1 MSKRRSFTPQ
11 KVKNAEKV
19 RALRERPAGRAPAGR
34 LSGDSQV
41 AGAGVKL
48 RGEAGDQ
55 GESAP
60 ERQRFA
66 QAVKAA
72 KAAGRVCS

>member
-1 MSKRRSFTPQ
+1 MRRRYGLCG
-11 KVKNAEKV
+11 KGR
-19 RALRERPAGRAPAGR
+19 RAGSGRTGR
-34 LSGDSQV
+34 LSGDSQA